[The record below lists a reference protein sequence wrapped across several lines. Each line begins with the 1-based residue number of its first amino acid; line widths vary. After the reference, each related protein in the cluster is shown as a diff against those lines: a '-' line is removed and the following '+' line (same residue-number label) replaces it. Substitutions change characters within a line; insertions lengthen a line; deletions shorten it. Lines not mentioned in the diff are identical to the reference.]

1 MRKIMLILAAIVT
14 VGLPAGEAGAT
25 PPSDVVF
32 VVETS
37 LVTSD
42 PAPFMAFGE
51 AVDVGVACTEGVVV
65 DAAAKVT
72 GFTPNGFNFH
82 GIKHF
87 TCGDGSGEFF
97 VNLQARI
104 SFESGVN
111 FNWNV
116 LSGTGDYVDLH
127 GAGRGIGIGGE
138 PCGDPDVCVLDV
150 YFGGLHID

>member
-1 MRKIMLILAAIVT
+1 MRKIMLILAAIAT
-14 VGLPAGEAGAT
+14 VGLPAGEAVAT

-37 LVTSD
+37 LISPD
-42 PAPFMAFGE
+42 PAPFQAFDAAADAGL
-51 AVDVGVACTEGVVV
+51 VCSDGTVV
-65 DAAAKVT
+65 DARGKVT
-72 GFTPNGFNFH
+72 GASPNGFNFQ

-87 TCGDGSGEFF
+87 TCEDGSGEFF

-104 SFESGVN
+104 DFRRGTT

-127 GAGRGIGIGGE
+127 GAGSGIGVPDE
-138 PCGDPDVCVLDV
+138 PCGVPGECILDV